1 MSTPGRPKRE
11 SPSAQREG
19 SPVSAHPR
27 FSFVRMNALIRKEF
41 IHIRRD
47 PRSLAMA
54 FLMPLV
60 LLVLFGY
67 AITMDIENLDLA
79 VYDQDR
85 SAASRDYVERFRA
98 SGYFTVVAN
107 VDSYAEAQR
116 RIDRNEAQLALVIP
130 RHFARDLERQRPT
143 QVQALAD
150 GTDAN
155 TATVALGYVEAITN
169 RFNEAQLGSRV
180 ELAVDHRLRVWY
192 NPELKSRWF
201 IIPGLIAVIMTVIT
215 ALLTSLTVAREWES
229 GTMEQ
234 LIATPVQ
241 PVELFLGKMV
251 PYFAIGIADVLISVA
266 MGVWVFGVPLR
277 GSLPFL
283 LVVTAV
289 FLVGGLSLG
298 ILISTAA
305 KSQLVASQVAMI
317 ATFLPAFLLSG
328 FLYSIENMPR
338 ALQLVTHVVQA
349 RYYVEVLKNI
359 FLKASP
365 PTYLAGELAF
375 LAAFALI
382 VFAVALRKFRKK
394 IG

>member
-1 MSTPGRPKRE
+1 MKSKPVL
-11 SPSAQREG
+11 
-19 SPVSAHPR
+19 SPVRLA
-27 FSFVRMNALIRKEF
+27 ALIRKEF

-54 FLMPLV
+54 FLMPLI

-67 AITMDIENLDLA
+67 AITMDIGNLNA
-79 VYDQDR
+79 VVYDQDR
-85 SAASRDYVERFRA
+85 SAASRAYVERFPA
-98 SGYFTVVAN
+98 SGYFTVVGAAQ
-107 VDSYAEAQR
+107 DYREAR
-116 RIDRNEAQLALVIP
+116 RALDRGSAHVAIVIP
-130 RHFARDLERQRPT
+130 QHFARDIEQRRT
-143 QVQALAD
+143 AQVQVLAD

-155 TATVALGYVEAITN
+155 TATVALGYVEAITS
-169 RFNEAQLGSRV
+169 RFNEAQLG
-180 ELAVDHRLRVWY
+180 ETIQLAVDNRLRVWY

-215 ALLTSLTVAREWES
+215 ALLTSLTVSREWEQ

-241 PVELFLGKMV
+241 PIELFLGKMT
-251 PYFAIGIADVLISVA
+251 PYFVIGLADVMISVA

-277 GSLPFL
+277 GSVAFL
-283 LVVTAV
+283 LGVSGV

-298 ILISTAA
+298 ILISSVA
-305 KSQLVASQVAMI
+305 KSQLVASQVAMV

-328 FLYSIENMPR
+328 FLYTIDNMPR
-338 ALQLVTHVVQA
+338 ALQVVTHVVQA

-365 PTYLAGELAF
+365 PAYLLGELTF
-375 LAAFALI
+375 LTAFALI
-382 VFAVALRKFRKK
+382 VFAVALRKFEKK

>member
-1 MSTPGRPKRE
+1 MTRAR
-11 SPSAQREG
+11 
-19 SPVSAHPR
+19 R
-27 FSFVRMNALIRKEF
+27 FSFLRIAALTRKEF

-67 AITMDIENLDLA
+67 AITMDINNLNLV
-79 VYDQDR
+79 VYDQDK

-98 SGYFTVVAN
+98 SGYFTVVAA
-107 VDSYAEAQR
+107 VESHAEAGR
-116 RIDRNEAQLALVIP
+116 ALDRGEAHLALVIS
-130 RHFARDLERQRPT
+130 RHFARDLEQRRTT
-143 QVQALAD
+143 QVQVLVD

-155 TATVALGYVEAITN
+155 TATVAMGYVEAVTS
-169 RFNEAQLGSRV
+169 RFNEARLGASV

-215 ALLTSLTVAREWES
+215 ALLTSLTVSREWEQ

-234 LIATPVQ
+234 LIATPVR
-241 PVELFLGKMV
+241 PVELFLGKMA
-251 PYFAIGIADVLISVA
+251 PYFLIGVADVLLSVA

-277 GSLPFL
+277 GSFWFL
-283 LVVTAV
+283 LGASAL

-298 ILISTAA
+298 ILISTVA
-305 KSQLVASQVAMI
+305 KSQLVASQVAMV

-328 FLYSIENMPR
+328 FLYSIDNMPR
-338 ALQLVTHVVQA
+338 ALQIVTHAVQA
-349 RYYVEVLKNI
+349 SYFVEVLKSI

-365 PTYLAGELAF
+365 PSHLLNEIAF
-375 LAAFALI
+375 LAAFAVV
-382 VFAVALRKFRKK
+382 VFALALRKFHKK